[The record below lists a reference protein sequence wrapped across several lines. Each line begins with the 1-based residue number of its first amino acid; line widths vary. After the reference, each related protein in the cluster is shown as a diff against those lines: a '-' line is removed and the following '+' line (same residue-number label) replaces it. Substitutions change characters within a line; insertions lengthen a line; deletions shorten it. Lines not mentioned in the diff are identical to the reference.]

1 MVQFQPQYED
11 LELGRARG
19 VSSSLKASRLKTQE
33 DVKFQ
38 FESEGRKKARIQL
51 KTGRRSSLLFR
62 VWSAFLFYLGFHWLD
77 EAHHNGGG
85 AAICSTQSTNLNI
98 KLIQNTLTPRIML

>member
-62 VWSAFLFYLGFHWLD
+62 VWSAFLFYLGFIDWMRPIIM
-77 EAHHNGGG
+77 GGG
-85 AAICSTQSTNLNI
+85 GNLHYPVYQF
-98 KLIQNTLTPRIML
+98 KC

>member
-51 KTGRRSSLLFR
+51 KT
-62 VWSAFLFYLGFHWLD
+62 V
-77 EAHHNGGG
+77 
-85 AAICSTQSTNLNI
+85 
-98 KLIQNTLTPRIML
+98 M